1 MNGLM
6 PERLKQL
13 EFNTKDFN
21 KPSDCFGGSL
31 LKGNAK
37 RARPLDSK
45 LPILITLRA
54 TRGGM
59 RTPKAFKKVNDAVYD
74 TANKYGVKIYKY
86 SNVGNHLHL
95 LVKLSNLRLWA
106 AFIREL
112 TGKIGLL
119 VKLLLNFE
127 GKFWMFRP
135 HTRIVRGWRKAFK
148 IAKDYIELNILE
160 AEGFISRKE
169 TKTLKD
175 LRAIWADG

>member
-1 MNGLM
+1 MAK
-6 PERLKQL
+6 RSKQL
-13 EFNTKDFN
+13 EFKIKDFN
-21 KPSDCFGGSL
+21 KPNDCFGGSL

-54 TRGGM
+54 TKGGM

-74 TANKYGVKIYKY
+74 TAHKYGFKIYKY

-95 LVKLSNLRLWA
+95 VLKLSKLQLWA

-119 VKLLLNFE
+119 MKLLTKAE
-127 GKFWMFRP
+127 GKFWMYRP
-135 HTRIVRGWRKAFK
+135 HTRIVRGWKKAFR
-148 IAKDYIELNILE
+148 IALDYVGLNQLE
-160 AEGFISRKE
+160 AEGFISRKV
-169 TKTLKD
+169 TKSLKD
-175 LRAIWADG
+175 LRALWGDG